1 MQGRAWIS
9 TNDGDSFSRIK
20 GLDLARSRTPRLPLF
35 PIKSPPK
42 PLPGRTKGRR
52 VEIIGRRKGKREKK
66 ERNKKKLERKKEKKR
81 RKEKKEK

>member
-1 MQGRAWIS
+1 
-9 TNDGDSFSRIK
+9 
-20 GLDLARSRTPRLPLF
+20 LF